1 VIIPIPRER
10 KVEKMSARGGRT
22 MFLRLLGIKSLRRV
36 AYYAVPLVAIS
47 LIGYTELKQNKKAH
61 SVFSSQLFSNRMVAF
76 CQEQVE
82 KEKASSP
89 EGKVDEKKPVE
100 PIMIEDVEDDSEWEN
115 SKQSCSFC
123 KGFLQSPCKEPFRK
137 WSKCVDKAKELDVD
151 FIESC
156 KHYTLALMACTE
168 QNETYFTSLSSAMA
182 ERKKEEVDGEEDD
195 EQEEDDH
202 DKVEEV
208 ENKPENNDKTPL
220 LSASREKETEKENKP
235 K

>member
-1 VIIPIPRER
+1 
-10 KVEKMSARGGRT
+10 
-22 MFLRLLGIKSLRRV
+22 MFLRLLGHRSLQRV

-47 LIGYTELKQNKKAH
+47 LVGYSQLKQTNKSH
-61 SVFSSQLFSNRMVAF
+61 HDFSSRLFSNRMVAF
-76 CQEQVE
+76 CQDQVE
-82 KEKASSP
+82 KEKASAP
-89 EGKVDEKKPVE
+89 EGKVDAKKPVE

-137 WSKCVDKAKELDVD
+137 WSKCVDKAKELDAD

-182 ERKKEEVDGEEDD
+182 ERKKEEVDGEEEDDDD
-195 EQEEDDH
+195 EEEDND
-202 DKVEEV
+202 DKAEEV
-208 ENKPENNDKTPL
+208 ENKRENKDKTPL
-220 LSASREKETEKENKP
+220 LSASREKETEDENKP